1 MGRIWEVKKQ
11 ANERLVRDYAAR
23 SPVMQFLG
31 SMDFGEEWRAIVAFN
46 TKTLVRDKDGTVRR
60 AGPVVL
66 GIRYHER
73 FLTVTP
79 HPMEVVSVLQPSS
92 IYHPN
97 CSDSGALCIGHP
109 APGIPL
115 DLILH
120 QVWAGLMFNMKTV
133 NTQPG
138 QIVNPEAAL
147 YVCANAHLFPISTRG
162 MFEQPDDELRNG
174 DWHISFDPQQNTA
187 DAQRF
192 VVPEGRA

>member
-1 MGRIWEVKKQ
+1 MRRIWEIKKL
-11 ANERLVRDYAAR
+11 ANERLVRDYAGR
-23 SPVMQFLG
+23 SPVMQCLG
-31 SMDFGEEWRAIVAFN
+31 SMDFGEEWRTIVAFN

-73 FLTVTP
+73 FLSEAP
-79 HPMEVVSVLQPSS
+79 DPMEVVSVLQPSS

-97 CSDSGALCIGHP
+97 GSASGALCIGHP

-120 QVWAGLMFNMKTV
+120 QVWAGLMFNMKIV
-133 NTQPG
+133 NTRPG
-138 QIVNPEAAL
+138 QIVNPEAAI
-147 YVCANAHLFPISTRG
+147 YVRSNAHLFPISTRG

-174 DWHISFDPQQNTA
+174 DWHISFDPQRHSA
-187 DAQRF
+187 GAQPF
-192 VVPEGRA
+192 VVSEGGA